1 MNSCVFS
8 PTFSH
13 ESSFWSAFGDVKKL
27 DVQRNMYNY
36 STVRKYFKRLER
48 MYERRVN
55 PLDSIED
62 PEEIKDIFRVHP
74 HRIIQLVE
82 LLKPDLE

>member
-1 MNSCVFS
+1 MNSSVFS
-8 PTFSH
+8 PAFSH
-13 ESSFWSAFGDVKKL
+13 ETSFWSTFGDVRKL

-48 MYERRVN
+48 MYERRFN

-62 PEEIKDIFRVHP
+62 PEKIKDIFRLYSHNNSTG
-74 HRIIQLVE
+74 RAF
-82 LLKPDLE
+82 KA